1 MAAGLIA
8 EGVMAGLSGG
18 CSRHDGALARGNSI
32 QARGFDSPGPLQKS
46 GEAAPKDGSP
56 VPRAAEDDRTA
67 MFGDVSPG

>member
-32 QARGFDSPGPLQKS
+32 QARGFDSPGPLQKV
-46 GEAAPKDGSP
+46 GEPP
-56 VPRAAEDDRTA
+56 
-67 MFGDVSPG
+67 